1 MNLDLRK
8 AVYQPMD
15 LKLDGEDG
23 EITLHIPAPTVAEW
37 DDFMAAEAEA
47 VSEHKL
53 KDWHKRA
60 ALLVLNANSDGMEF
74 TKDSLSDLPVQACR
88 ELINAYTGWVRG
100 TLKN

>member
-8 AVYQPMD
+8 AVYQPME
-15 LKLDGEDG
+15 LKLDAEEG

-37 DDFMAAEAEA
+37 DYFVAAEMEA
-47 VSEHKL
+47 ATEHKL

-60 ALLVLNANSDGMEF
+60 TLLILNANSDGINF
-74 TKDSLSDLPVQACR
+74 TKENLSDLPVQACR
-88 ELINAYTGWVRG
+88 ELVNTYTSWVRG